1 MFQLISKR
9 RVIIAGKSS
18 VRVRIREPLCVT
30 TYTGSSNSR
39 LSLGRI
45 QRPTLWRECGA
56 NSIRNINEVSS
67 KVHYSSTSSSL
78 SSYGLYRLLS
88 KDERKLLEEQRHLTK
103 TSRELASQVEAT
115 ASKSSLLSLQ
125 QNSSRNFL
133 EELRLDATFSAVI
146 AGEFNAGK
154 STLINALLGTKL
166 LETGA
171 LPTTDSITVVVGSTS
186 GDLAASDDDNKLD
199 ERENGSSSAMNMDTQ
214 SPLPSLLGVVVHS
227 VQNLPLL
234 EDLTVIDT
242 PGTNSAWMDHTE
254 RTKKML
260 PAADLI
266 LFVTSADR
274 PFSDSER
281 SLLKSIQVYRK
292 NIVVVINKMDILE
305 TSGGSY
311 GQEQKDA
318 IVDFVTDKASELLG
332 ARPVVIPLSSRDALS
347 AKLME
352 KKQKTSESIPE
363 DERSMV
369 WQRSNFSAFES
380 FLKDTLTTQAKL
392 RSKLSNPIGVS
403 EGVMAECIRVLK
415 DQREELQVDVATLYI
430 FQSQFGG
437 WKKELGADMLRSQT
451 VMTEMVRQEGQRCEI
466 LLNRMSLFNFYQW
479 NLFDT
484 DQLEEEWR
492 VTKREVSIHRQHDE
506 DLRADLLEHVL
517 ETADSVATR
526 GRAQG
531 QAVIEYLGKRPAI
544 KNNQSL
550 VGSVTT
556 VSRFEDTRKNLVE
569 KLSNAV
575 DEILKG
581 GGEDIDKIRL
591 FASFRHIAFLS
602 SSLQAGALASCVL
615 LTLEAIDPVTG
626 WIAVSS
632 LSVGGGAAYAIGKA
646 NIRQRYNEQWFR
658 RAQHLNK
665 ALDAITTKE
674 VDRINQKILDGV
686 APYTRFVETERE
698 RIDDLQER
706 CERLTSAS
714 RNLRNR
720 IQKL

>member
-9 RVIIAGKSS
+9 GFITAGKSS

-30 TYTGSSNSR
+30 TSNSSSNST
-39 LSLGRI
+39 LSLRRV
-45 QRPTLWRECGA
+45 QRSTLCPTLRREYGA
-56 NSIRNINEVSS
+56 NFTPTSSNKDLS

-88 KDERKLLEEQRHLTK
+88 KDERKLLEEQRQLTE
-103 TSRELASQVEAT
+103 TSRDLASHVEATMT
-115 ASKSSLLSLQ
+115 ASKSSLLPSQ

-133 EELRLDATFSAVI
+133 EELRLDATFSVVI

-186 GDLAASDDDNKLD
+186 GDLAALDDDNKLD
-199 ERENGSSSAMNMDTQ
+199 ERESGSSSTMNTDTP

-281 SLLKSIQVYRK
+281 SLLNSIQVYRK

-352 KKQKTSESIPE
+352 KKQRNSESTPE
-363 DERSMV
+363 GERSMV
-369 WQRSNFSAFES
+369 WHRSNFSALES
-380 FLKDTLTTQAKL
+380 FLKDTLTTQEKL

-430 FQSQFGG
+430 FQSQFDG
-437 WKKELGADMLRSQT
+437 WKKELAGDMLRSQT

-484 DQLEEEWR
+484 DRLEEEWR

-517 ETADSVATR
+517 ETA
-526 GRAQG
+526 
-531 QAVIEYLGKRPAI
+531 
-544 KNNQSL
+544 
-550 VGSVTT
+550 
-556 VSRFEDTRKNLVE
+556 
-569 KLSNAV
+569 
-575 DEILKG
+575 
-581 GGEDIDKIRL
+581 
-591 FASFRHIAFLS
+591 
-602 SSLQAGALASCVL
+602 
-615 LTLEAIDPVTG
+615 
-626 WIAVSS
+626 
-632 LSVGGGAAYAIGKA
+632 
-646 NIRQRYNEQWFR
+646 
-658 RAQHLNK
+658 
-665 ALDAITTKE
+665 
-674 VDRINQKILDGV
+674 
-686 APYTRFVETERE
+686 
-698 RIDDLQER
+698 
-706 CERLTSAS
+706 
-714 RNLRNR
+714 
-720 IQKL
+720 